1 MEPVA
6 QETQASA
13 RLALA
18 RRTAAAL
25 LAALAVTAA
34 GCGDDSPSATA
45 DQPASTSPTTG
56 ATTPAAAEPL
66 ASSAAHVRKALR
78 GIPQAHLVLGRARA
92 PLTIVEYGGFD
103 CPACAATHAAVVPE
117 LIDRYVRTGKASL
130 EFRGLAGESASRA
143 RDLAL
148 GTLAASEQHKGWEF
162 LELAYRRQ
170 LEGGEAAAKDET
182 EPPKK
187 LAGALGLDVR
197 RWGDQVGD
205 PAWPTE
211 LVAANNVAAIS
222 RFSTLPVFLVRAR
235 DRADEPFVI
244 VTAPGT
250 IQALTAAL
258 EKAAKPA
265 G

>member
-34 GCGDDSPSATA
+34 GCGDGPSATA
-45 DQPASTSPTTG
+45 EQPASTSSTTV
-56 ATTPAAAEPL
+56 ATTSAAVEPL

-78 GIPQAHLVLGRARA
+78 GIPQAHLVLGRAGA

-130 EFRGLAGESASRA
+130 EFRGVAGKSASRA

-148 GTLAASEQHKGWEF
+148 GTLAASEQRKGWDF

-182 EPPKK
+182 EPPAK

-197 RWGDQVGD
+197 RWGDRVGD
-205 PAWPTE
+205 SAWQTE

-244 VTAPGT
+244 VTAPGS